1 MCPRSRTAV
10 WLHLDIASMPYE
22 KARQL
27 QLAVV
32 DAKGGDGGLADV
44 VIFLEHPPVFTLGR
58 RGRRDHLKV
67 TQAFLEAH
75 GLSLIHTERGGD
87 VTYHGPGQLVSYP
100 VVDLRA
106 NGWRVVD
113 FVAALEEVMIRTVLD
128 WGILARRNPLNRGVW
143 VGMEKIGSVGIAVRR
158 GISFHGFALNVN
170 PDLTPFSWIDPCGL
184 RGIRMTSMER
194 LGKTPPMDEV
204 RRSAK
209 HHTEAV
215 FHVTLQE
222 TSLHEL
228 GDLLKGPGSSSECM
242 GDPRLGPL
250 PPAG

>member
-113 FVAALEEVMIRTVLD
+113 FVAAQGEPAFEDSI
-128 WGILARRNPLNRGVW
+128 
-143 VGMEKIGSVGIAVRR
+143 
-158 GISFHGFALNVN
+158 H
-170 PDLTPFSWIDPCGL
+170 
-184 RGIRMTSMER
+184 ER
-194 LGKTPPMDEV
+194 LQG
-204 RRSAK
+204 
-209 HHTEAV
+209 
-215 FHVTLQE
+215 E
-222 TSLHEL
+222 TSEEDVTEEDEILVEKCKAHHLSCQE
-228 GDLLKGPGSSSECM
+228 GPIYF
-242 GDPRLGPL
+242 
-250 PPAG
+250 